1 MKNTLF
7 ILSLLMCITSFAQ
20 NKKSFLRDGN
30 ELYTDSSYND
40 AEMQYRK
47 SLEKDQDYFNASF
60 NLADAVYK
68 QERYEESSAL
78 FDALIDNAPTE
89 NDLAKVYHNL
99 GNSLTQEQKLEE
111 AIEAYKNALRINP
124 NDTETRH
131 NLALSKKQKQEQE
144 QQEEKKEENKE
155 EKKDQEKDKEGE
167 DKQEQNKEQEKKDQ
181 EKDKEGEDK
190 QEQNKEQEKEDE
202 KKENQPEDKKEEMSK
217 EDAEKMLE
225 AIQQEEK
232 ELQEELQKK
241 KVKGK
246 RVKVLKDW

>member
-40 AEMQYRK
+40 AEMHYRK
-47 SLEKDQDYFNASF
+47 SLEKDQDYFKASF

-124 NDTETRH
+124 NDAETRH

-167 DKQEQNKEQEKKDQ
+167 DKQEQNKEQEK
-181 EKDKEGEDK
+181 
-190 QEQNKEQEKEDE
+190 EDE
-202 KKENQPEDKKEEMSK
+202 EKENQPEEKKEEMSK

-232 ELQEELQKK
+232 ELHEELQKK
-241 KVKGK
+241 KVTGK

>member
-1 MKNTLF
+1 MSTEILDIRLKNIA
-7 ILSLLMCITSFAQ
+7 ILLLLVLSTSSFAQ

-30 ELYTDSSYND
+30 TLYADSSYND

-99 GNSLTQEQKLEE
+99 GNSLVKEQKLDE
-111 AIEAYKNALRINP
+111 AISAYKSALRIHP
-124 NDTETRH
+124 EDKDTRH

-144 QQEEKKEENKE
+144 QKEEKKEE
-155 EKKDQEKDKEGE
+155 
-167 DKQEQNKEQEKKDQ
+167 
-181 EKDKEGEDK
+181 
-190 QEQNKEQEKEDE
+190 
-202 KKENQPEDKKEEMSK
+202 KKE
-217 EDAEKMLE
+217 
-225 AIQQEEK
+225 
-232 ELQEELQKK
+232 
-241 KVKGK
+241 
-246 RVKVLKDW
+246 

>member
-1 MKNTLF
+1 MSTKILDIRLKNIA
-7 ILSLLMCITSFAQ
+7 ILLLLVLSTSSFAQ

-30 ELYTDSSYND
+30 TLYADSSYND

-78 FDALIDNAPTE
+78 FDALIDNTPTK

-99 GNSLTQEQKLEE
+99 GNSLVKEQKLDE
-111 AIEAYKNALRINP
+111 AISAYKSALRINP
-124 NDTETRH
+124 EDKDTRH
-131 NLALSKKQKQEQE
+131 NLALTTQQKKQQEQQEQE
-144 QQEEKKEENKE
+144 QEENKDEQKEDKEEENKE
-155 EKKDQEKDKEGE
+155 EEKKKNEQEKDQEKKEQ
-167 DKQEQNKEQEKKDQ
+167 QEENKEKKP
-181 EKDKEGEDK
+181 
-190 QEQNKEQEKEDE
+190 
-202 KKENQPEDKKEEMSK
+202 KENKEEMSK

>member
-1 MKNTLF
+1 MKNILI
-7 ILSLLMCITSFAQ
+7 ILSFLMSFNSFAQ

-30 ELYTDSSYND
+30 KLYADSSYNE

-78 FDALIDNAPTE
+78 FDALKDNAPTE
-89 NDLAKVYHNL
+89 TDLAKVYHNL
-99 GNSLTQEQKLEE
+99 GNSLVKEQKLEE
-111 AIEAYKNALRINP
+111 AIDAYKSSLRINP
-124 NDTETRH
+124 KDKDTRH
-131 NLALSKKQKQEQE
+131 NLAITHKQKQQQEQENKDENKENKNEQE
-144 QQEEKKEENKE
+144 QDKDGENKEEEKENKEQEQNQENKEKEEEKKESKPE
-155 EKKDQEKDKEGE
+155 E
-167 DKQEQNKEQEKKDQ
+167 
-181 EKDKEGEDK
+181 
-190 QEQNKEQEKEDE
+190 
-202 KKENQPEDKKEEMSK
+202 KKEEMSK
-217 EDAEKMLE
+217 ETAEKMLE
-225 AIQQEEK
+225 AIQQKEK

>member
-1 MKNTLF
+1 MSTEILDIRLKNIA
-7 ILSLLMCITSFAQ
+7 ILLLLVLSTSSFAQ

-30 ELYTDSSYND
+30 TLYADSSYND

-99 GNSLTQEQKLEE
+99 GNSLVKEQKLDE
-111 AIEAYKNALRINP
+111 AISAYKSALRIHP
-124 NDTETRH
+124 EDKDTRH

-167 DKQEQNKEQEKKDQ
+167 DKQEQNKEQEK
-181 EKDKEGEDK
+181 
-190 QEQNKEQEKEDE
+190 EDE
-202 KKENQPEDKKEEMSK
+202 EKENQPEEKKEEMSK

>member
-78 FDALIDNAPTE
+78 FDALKDDAPTKA
-89 NDLAKVYHNL
+89 DLAKVYHNL
-99 GNSLTQEQKLEE
+99 GNSLVKEQKLAE
-111 AIEAYKNALRINP
+111 AIDAYKSALRINP
-124 NDTETRH
+124 NDKDTRH
-131 NLALSKKQKQEQE
+131 NLALSQQQKQQQEQE
-144 QQEEKKEENKE
+144 QENKE
-155 EKKDQEKDKEGE
+155 EEEEEEEEEEDKENKDEQKENKEGGNKEEEKD
-167 DKQEQNKEQEKKDQ
+167 NKEQEKNQ
-181 EKDKEGEDK
+181 ENKEKQEDK
-190 QEQNKEQEKEDE
+190 PEK
-202 KKENQPEDKKEEMSK
+202 KKEEMSK
-217 EDAEKMLE
+217 ETAEKMLE
-225 AIQQEEK
+225 AIQQQEK
-232 ELQEELQKK
+232 NLQEELQKK

>member
-1 MKNTLF
+1 MKNILI
-7 ILSLLMCITSFAQ
+7 ILSFLMSFNSFAQ

-30 ELYTDSSYND
+30 ELYADSSYNE

-78 FDALIDNAPTE
+78 FDALKDNAPTE
-89 NDLAKVYHNL
+89 TDLAKVYHNL
-99 GNSLTQEQKLEE
+99 GNSLVKEQKLEE
-111 AIEAYKNALRINP
+111 AIDAYKSSLRINP
-124 NDTETRH
+124 KDKDTRH
-131 NLALSKKQKQEQE
+131 NLAITHKQKQQQEQENKDENKENKDEQE
-144 QQEEKKEENKE
+144 QDKDGENKEEEKENKEQEQNQENKEKQEEKKESKPE
-155 EKKDQEKDKEGE
+155 E
-167 DKQEQNKEQEKKDQ
+167 
-181 EKDKEGEDK
+181 
-190 QEQNKEQEKEDE
+190 
-202 KKENQPEDKKEEMSK
+202 KKEEMSK
-217 EDAEKMLE
+217 ETAEKMLE
-225 AIQQEEK
+225 AIQQKEK

>member
-1 MKNTLF
+1 MKNILI
-7 ILSLLMCITSFAQ
+7 ILSFLMSFNSFAQ

-30 ELYTDSSYND
+30 KLYADSSYNE

-78 FDALIDNAPTE
+78 FDALKDNAPTE
-89 NDLAKVYHNL
+89 TDLAKVYHNL
-99 GNSLTQEQKLEE
+99 GNSLVKEQKLEE
-111 AIEAYKNALRINP
+111 AIDAYKSSLRINP
-124 NDTETRH
+124 KDKDTRH
-131 NLALSKKQKQEQE
+131 NLAITHKQKQQQEQENKDENKENKDEQEQDKDGENKEEKKENKEQEQNQENKE
-144 QQEEKKEENKE
+144 QQEEKKESKPE
-155 EKKDQEKDKEGE
+155 E
-167 DKQEQNKEQEKKDQ
+167 
-181 EKDKEGEDK
+181 
-190 QEQNKEQEKEDE
+190 
-202 KKENQPEDKKEEMSK
+202 KKEEMSK
-217 EDAEKMLE
+217 ETAEKMLE
-225 AIQQEEK
+225 AIQQKEK

>member
-78 FDALIDNAPTE
+78 FDALVDNAPTE
-89 NDLAKVYHNL
+89 NALAKVYHNL

-124 NDTETRH
+124 NDAETRH

-144 QQEEKKEENKE
+144 QKEEKKEENKE

-167 DKQEQNKEQEKKDQ
+167 DKQEQNKKQEK
-181 EKDKEGEDK
+181 G
-190 QEQNKEQEKEDE
+190 DE
-202 KKENQPEDKKEEMSK
+202 EKENQPEEKKEEMSK

>member
-111 AIEAYKNALRINP
+111 AIEAYKKALRINP
-124 NDTETRH
+124 NDAETRH

-144 QQEEKKEENKE
+144 QQEEKKEDNKE

-167 DKQEQNKEQEKKDQ
+167 DKQEQNKEQEK
-181 EKDKEGEDK
+181 
-190 QEQNKEQEKEDE
+190 EDE
-202 KKENQPEDKKEEMSK
+202 EKENQPEDKKEEMSK

>member
-7 ILSLLMCITSFAQ
+7 ILSFLMSFNAFAQ
-20 NKKSFLRDGN
+20 NKKSLLRDGN
-30 ELYTDSSYND
+30 ELYADSSYNE

-78 FDALIDNAPTE
+78 FDALKDNVLNKT
-89 NDLAKVYHNL
+89 DLAKVYHNL
-99 GNSLTQEQKLEE
+99 GNSLVKEQKLEE
-111 AIEAYKNALRINP
+111 AIDAYKSSLRINP
-124 NDTETRH
+124 KDKDTRH
-131 NLALSKKQKQEQE
+131 NLAITHKQKQQQEKEQENKDEKDEQEQDKEGENKEEEKENKEQEQSQENKE
-144 QQEEKKEENKE
+144 QQEEKKESKPE
-155 EKKDQEKDKEGE
+155 E
-167 DKQEQNKEQEKKDQ
+167 
-181 EKDKEGEDK
+181 
-190 QEQNKEQEKEDE
+190 
-202 KKENQPEDKKEEMSK
+202 KKEEMSK
-217 EDAEKMLE
+217 ETAEKMLE
-225 AIQQEEK
+225 AIQQKEK

>member
-1 MKNTLF
+1 MSTEILDIRLKNIA
-7 ILSLLMCITSFAQ
+7 ILLLLVLSTSSFAQ

-30 ELYTDSSYND
+30 TLYADSSYND

-68 QERYEESSAL
+68 QERYEESTAL
-78 FDALIDNAPTE
+78 FNALIDNAPTE

-99 GNSLTQEQKLEE
+99 GNSLVKEQKLDE

-124 NDTETRH
+124 NDAETKH
-131 NLALSKKQKQEQE
+131 NLALSNKQKKEQE

-167 DKQEQNKEQEKKDQ
+167 DKQEQK
-181 EKDKEGEDK
+181 
-190 QEQNKEQEKEDE
+190 EQNKEQEKQDE
-202 KKENQPEDKKEEMSK
+202 EKENQPEEKKEEMST
-217 EDAEKMLE
+217 EDAKKMLE

-232 ELQEELQKK
+232 ELQEELQKN

>member
-1 MKNTLF
+1 MKNILI
-7 ILSLLMCITSFAQ
+7 ILSFLMSFNSFAQ

-30 ELYTDSSYND
+30 KLYADSSYNE

-78 FDALIDNAPTE
+78 FDALKDNAPTE
-89 NDLAKVYHNL
+89 TDLAKVYHNL
-99 GNSLTQEQKLEE
+99 GNSLVKEQKLEE
-111 AIEAYKNALRINP
+111 AIDAYKSSLRINP
-124 NDTETRH
+124 KDKDTRH
-131 NLALSKKQKQEQE
+131 NLAITHKQKQQQEQENKDENKENKDEQEQDKDGENKEEKKENKEQEQSQENKE
-144 QQEEKKEENKE
+144 QQEEKKESKPE
-155 EKKDQEKDKEGE
+155 E
-167 DKQEQNKEQEKKDQ
+167 
-181 EKDKEGEDK
+181 
-190 QEQNKEQEKEDE
+190 
-202 KKENQPEDKKEEMSK
+202 KKEEMSK
-217 EDAEKMLE
+217 ETAEKMLE
-225 AIQQEEK
+225 AIQQKEK

>member
-1 MKNTLF
+1 MSTEILDIRLKNIA
-7 ILSLLMCITSFAQ
+7 ILLLLVLSTSSFAQ

-30 ELYTDSSYND
+30 ELYSNSSYND

-60 NLADAVYK
+60 NLADAVYR

-99 GNSLTQEQKLEE
+99 GNTLVKEQKLDE
-111 AIEAYKNALRINP
+111 AISAYKSALRINP
-124 NDTETRH
+124 EDKDTRH
-131 NLALSKKQKQEQE
+131 NLALSKKQEQE
-144 QQEEKKEENKE
+144 QQEEKEEENKE

-167 DKQEQNKEQEKKDQ
+167 DKQEQK
-181 EKDKEGEDK
+181 
-190 QEQNKEQEKEDE
+190 EQNKEQEKQDE
-202 KKENQPEDKKEEMSK
+202 EKENQPEEKKEEMSK